1 MKNNLKLCSILTA
14 GITILAANNAFA
26 VEDTANVKVRIPESL
41 SISLDKNELLF
52 SLNDSTL
59 EKKTIKVTGETNN
72 TSGYGIWVNTGNDFD
87 SLKNQNV
94 FIEDEIPTLSG
105 DTNEADFPAKSW
117 GYSGTSGVFT
127 GASLLPKTVF
137 RTSTFG
143 ETEHNFVVG
152 VAGGDNIVSGSYF
165 NSLVFTITANPSVI
179 ATNVVCNPQ
188 ATTIS
193 QAVCMQD
200 MNQDII
206 DSLGLEEQYQLID
219 SRDGKSYWFAKLADG
234 NVWMTQNLDLD
245 LSTSMTL
252 TSADTDLNSVASWT
266 PMRDTISEGDYEDGW
281 VRDKYTPYSWDA
293 GNAFE
298 VIHFAAS
305 TSDPRLDCNVYNRTE
320 KPYCERFVEYK
331 PAEGGM
337 HWQVGNYYNWT
348 AAVASNDTSSLLADS
363 VAPDSICPKGW
374 RLSSAYAETIAL
386 MRAYPTGQPSSYSAN
401 ADRARI
407 RAGAPLYLL
416 NSYEESTF
424 SNQASAVNKYD
435 DGYLVN
441 SVDRAGAVIIRCIAR

>member
-1 MKNNLKLCSILTA
+1 MKRIMKLYSILAA
-14 GITILAANNAFA
+14 GTIVLAANNAFA
-26 VEDTANVKVRIPESL
+26 VEDTTNVKVKIPESL
-41 SISLDKNELLF
+41 SISLDKDELTF

-59 EKKTIKVTGETNN
+59 EKKTIVVTGETN
-72 TSGYGIWVNTGNDFD
+72 SSAGYGIWVNTGNDFT

-94 FIEDEIPTLSG
+94 FIDDEIPTLSG

-127 GASLLPKTVF
+127 GASIMPKTIF
-137 RTSTFG
+137 KTSTFG
-143 ETEHNFVVG
+143 ETEHNFIIG
-152 VAGGDNIVSGSYF
+152 VAGGDDVVSGLYF
-165 NSLVFTITANPSVI
+165 NSLLFTITANPTPI

-200 MNQDII
+200 MNQDIV
-206 DSLGLEEQYQLID
+206 DSLVLEEQHQLID

-266 PMRDTISEGDYEDGW
+266 PMRDTISNYADEW
-281 VRDKYTPYSWDA
+281 VRDHYTPYSWDA
-293 GNAFE
+293 GNVFE
-298 VIHFAAS
+298 VIHFGGNS
-305 TSDPRLDCNVYNRTE
+305 SDPRLDCTVYNRTE

-374 RLSSAYAETIAL
+374 RLSSVYTETTIL
-386 MRAYPTGQPSSYSAN
+386 MRAYPTGLSSSYTYN
-401 ADRARI
+401 AERADK
-407 RAGAPLYLL
+407 RAEAPLYLI
-416 NSYEESTF
+416 NSSEESNF
-424 SNQASAVNKYD
+424 SNQMSTINKYSD
-435 DGYLVN
+435 TSLANG
-441 SVDRAGAVIIRCIAR
+441 VDRAGAVIIRCMAR

>member
-1 MKNNLKLCSILTA
+1 MKNNLKICSILTA

-72 TSGYGIWVNTGNDFD
+72 SSGYGIWVNTGNDFD

-127 GASLLPKTVF
+127 GASILPKTVF

-143 ETEHNFVVG
+143 ETEHDFVVG

-165 NSLVFTITANPSVI
+165 NSLVFTITANPTPI

-245 LSTSMTL
+245 LSTNMTL
-252 TSADTDLNSVASWT
+252 TSADTDLNSVTSWT
-266 PMRDTISEGDYEDGW
+266 PMRDTIGESARESEWQSDY
-281 VRDKYTPYSWDA
+281 YTPYSWDA
-293 GNAFE
+293 GNVFE
-298 VIHFAAS
+298 VIHWRS
-305 TSDPRLDCNVYNRTE
+305 TTGDIRSSCWLEDRLSS
-320 KPYCERFVEYK
+320 PYCERFVEYK

-337 HWQVGNYYNWT
+337 HWQVGNYYNWS
-348 AAVASNDTSSLLADS
+348 AAVASNDTSTMTMGS

-374 RLSSAYAETIAL
+374 RLTSSSSEITTL
-386 MRAYPTGQPSSYSAN
+386 MRAYPTGQPSGYSAN
-401 ADRARI
+401 AERARL
-407 RAGAPLYLL
+407 RAQAPLYLL
-416 NSYEESTF
+416 DTSDEGTF
-424 SNQASAVNKYD
+424 SNQMSAIHTYVDTSIAS
-435 DGYLVN
+435 GLGRN
-441 SVDRAGAVIIRCIAR
+441 SSLIIRCMAR